1 MTVDPENVLV
11 HSWHVSS
18 LVRLPLV
25 SLNLLPPF
33 ATPLRTF
40 LDSQLLLVFFLG
52 GGGAPAAYGG
62 SQARGQMGAA
72 AAGLRHIH
80 SNATSLT
87 YAAAPGNA
95 GSFNPL
101 SEARDP
107 SCILTDTSWVLNP
120 LSPSRNFF
128 EAFFLC
134 TVLRSLSTFVGLEIR

>member
-1 MTVDPENVLV
+1 ME
-11 HSWHVSS
+11 
-18 LVRLPLV
+18 
-25 SLNLLPPF
+25 
-33 ATPLRTF
+33 
-40 LDSQLLLVFFLG
+40 
-52 GGGAPAAYGG
+52 
-62 SQARGQMGAA
+62 AA
-72 AAGLRHIH
+72 AAGLRHSH
-80 SNATSLT
+80 SNAMSLT